1 MKKSLLLICLLTLSL
16 AMSACGKKED
26 KEAAATDA
34 AVTAEAPEEKD
45 QPAPAEAE
53 AVEAPVEE
61 AEPEAEEAEAEVA
74 DEETAEPEKA
84 EPENAEPEKAEPA
97 EEPEQKEAEAAEPAK
112 EAEEKAEAPAEEAA
126 APEPE
131 VRRTINIPQ
140 RGLTDPVADGY
151 ALPAAE
157 QGSLMEIEYRT
168 HDYVNNNE
176 KAVFIKPA
184 YVYLPY
190 GYDKN
195 DPDTR
200 YDIFYYLCGIEN
212 VAEDLFLENG
222 GAAKNMFDNM
232 IMNGDMKPM
241 IIVSLTIDR
250 DNSKTDFDS
259 AVLQLMKFDQEFVND
274 IMPAVESELK
284 TYAKSTSKEDLIA
297 SRDHRGFGGF
307 SLGSVTTWNQFCT
320 NSDYIS
326 YFLPIC
332 GPCWYVSGAYS
343 EEYNETVNDTL
354 WFMAD
359 LIRKNKL
366 DERGYFIYSCIGEN
380 DLFKPQVDFL
390 MEPMLEKSGFF
401 PKEHVVYYM
410 KEGGEH
416 DFAALVE
423 YLYNALKLFF

>member
-1 MKKSLLLICLLTLSL
+1 MKKSLLLVCLLTLAL
-16 AMSACGKKED
+16 TFCACSKDDAKD
-26 KEAAATDA
+26 AEAAQN
-34 AVTAEAPEEKD
+34 AVTQEAAEEKADPAPEVTEAAEAPAEE
-45 QPAPAEAE
+45 EAE
-53 AVEAPVEE
+53 AVEAP
-61 AEPEAEEAEAEVA
+61 AE
-74 DEETAEPEKA
+74 
-84 EPENAEPEKAEPA
+84 
-97 EEPEQKEAEAAEPAK
+97 
-112 EAEEKAEAPAEEAA
+112 EEKAEAAEAPVEEEPEAAEEPEAPAEETAEETA
-126 APEPE
+126 TEETKAPEEAPAPEPE

-140 RGLTDPVADGY
+140 RGLTDRVADGY

-222 GAAKNMFDNM
+222 GATKNMFDNM

-274 IMPAVESELK
+274 IMPAVESEVK
-284 TYAKSTSKEDLIA
+284 TYAKSTSKEDLAA

-343 EEYNETVNDTL
+343 EEYDETVNDTL
-354 WFMAD
+354 WFLAD
-359 LIRKNKL
+359 HIRKDKL
-366 DERGYFIYSCIGEN
+366 DERGYFIYVCIGEN
-380 DLFKPQVDFL
+380 DLFRPQVDFL
-390 MEPMLEKSGFF
+390 MEPMLEKAGFF

>member
-26 KEAAATDA
+26 KEAAAADA

-343 EEYNETVNDTL
+343 EEYNETVND
-354 WFMAD
+354 
-359 LIRKNKL
+359 
-366 DERGYFIYSCIGEN
+366 
-380 DLFKPQVDFL
+380 
-390 MEPMLEKSGFF
+390 ML
-401 PKEHVVYYM
+401 
-410 KEGGEH
+410 
-416 DFAALVE
+416 
-423 YLYNALKLFF
+423 